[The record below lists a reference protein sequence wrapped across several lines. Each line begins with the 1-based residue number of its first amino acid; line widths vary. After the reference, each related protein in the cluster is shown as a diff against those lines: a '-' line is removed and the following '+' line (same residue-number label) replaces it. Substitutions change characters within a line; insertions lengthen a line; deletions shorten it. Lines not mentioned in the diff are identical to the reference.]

1 MFALRYRER
10 RLRVYALSALMGRE
24 NKNNRLWFKCNLKL
38 GHLMYEV
45 GDMGRL
51 QRIIKELLR
60 YEGSFDRLLSL
71 CSRPWIVP
79 RGPCSL

>member
-1 MFALRYRER
+1 MLARTCMWFPVCT
-10 RLRVYALSALMGRE
+10 RLRRE
-24 NKNNRLWFKCNLKL
+24 HKNNRLWFKCNLKL

-60 YEGSFDRLLSL
+60 
-71 CSRPWIVP
+71 
-79 RGPCSL
+79 